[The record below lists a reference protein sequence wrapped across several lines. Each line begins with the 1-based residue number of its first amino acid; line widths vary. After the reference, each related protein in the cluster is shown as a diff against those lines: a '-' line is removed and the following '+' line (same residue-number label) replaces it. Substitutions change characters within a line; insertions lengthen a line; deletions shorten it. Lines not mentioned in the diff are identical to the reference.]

1 MIDNEGQCT
10 VVLKLK
16 FVRNC
21 ASLDIVSN
29 TQETVILDPNQ
40 VLGILDLRSLGYYKI
55 KQGLLQQNLSK
66 NYHFGS
72 IEKLCEE
79 FNAIVN
85 ERKKE
90 EEKEIEKDKY
100 PWLDNSDE
108 RKYMTDGE
116 ILEKY
121 INLDSSVKVQV
132 RDMIYKYR
140 EVFSLRDEIG
150 TCPNIEI
157 NIDVTDK
164 TPFFIRPYQVREE
177 DKRVLDKEMKRLCYL
192 GILKEGFSAYSCPVM
207 LVSRKLTQDKR
218 VVTDFR
224 HLNTKIAKN
233 NFAYPLVKDTFT
245 SLGNSKCEVLS
256 VLDLKDAFHPLRL
269 SEKSKKYCGILPYFG
284 SASYLYQRMPMGLNV
299 SPPIWQS
306 YINMILNCLENR
318 KYCEAIMDELLLFTP
333 SKQMHMRNLEDL
345 LKALLKNGLK
355 ISPRKCQLFKTEL
368 QYMGN
373 TIFIQGK
380 RVCVK
385 PLHSQ
390 LEAIQ
395 KVEPSKTVKGCR
407 SFAGMVNFLSIFCQD
422 LQKLLKPIYNLTRKG
437 RPFVWQQEQQT
448 AFEEIKSRLQKLP
461 ILHLPDG
468 KGRSHLYSDTSKY
481 ATGSALYQ
489 IQNGKPK
496 LIAYASKR
504 LPEAA
509 RNYSITE
516 LEMYGF
522 AINITSFAH
531 LLKKVD
537 FDAIVDHLALVHI
550 LKSKTEPATPRI
562 RDY

>member
-1 MIDNEGQCT
+1 MAVLFVILVIIEIHRHLFEVFILVSEIHDKVDLVLGMKNPYELEGIVDMQDSSFKFLNRSIPFFSKEQTVVKPKEKKFVKIEAPFIDEISGHVIVKMIDNEGRCT

-21 ASLDIVSN
+21 ASLDIVNN
-29 TQETVILDPNQ
+29 TQETVIFDPNQ
-40 VLGILDLRSLGYYKI
+40 ILGILDLRSLGYYKI
-55 KQGLLQQNLSK
+55 KEGLLQQNLNK
-66 NYHFGS
+66 NYHFES
-72 IEKLCEE
+72 VEKLCEE
-79 FNAIVN
+79 FNAIIN
-85 ERKKE
+85 ERKKQ
-90 EEKEIEKDKY
+90 EEKEVEKDKY
-100 PWLDNSDE
+100 PWLDDNDE

-121 INLDSSVKVQV
+121 INLGNSCLTESEKVQL

-150 TCPNIEI
+150 TCPNMGID
-157 NIDVTDK
+157 IDVTYK
-164 TPFFIRPYQVREE
+164 MPFFITPYHVREE

-192 GILKEGFSAYSCPVM
+192 GILKEGFSVYSSPVM

-218 VVTDFR
+218 VVTDSR
-224 HLNTKIAKN
+224 HTRIAKN
-233 NFAYPLVKDTFT
+233 NLAYPLVRDTFT
-245 SLGNSKCEVLS
+245 ALGNSKCEVLS
-256 VLDLKDAFHPLRL
+256 VLDLKDAFHSVRL

-284 SASYLYQRMPMGLNV
+284 SASYLYQRMPMELNV

-306 YINMILNCLENR
+306 YINTILNCLENR
-318 KYCEAIMDELLLFTP
+318 KYCEAIMDDLLLFTP
-333 SKQMHMRNLEDL
+333 SKQMHMRKLEDL

-395 KVEPSKTVKGCR
+395 KLEPPKTVKGCR

-422 LQKLLKPIYNLTRKG
+422 LQKHLKPIYDLTRKG
-437 RPFVWQQEQQT
+437 RPF
-448 AFEEIKSRLQKLP
+448 I
-461 ILHLPDG
+461 
-468 KGRSHLYSDTSKY
+468 
-481 ATGSALYQ
+481 
-489 IQNGKPK
+489 
-496 LIAYASKR
+496 
-504 LPEAA
+504 
-509 RNYSITE
+509 
-516 LEMYGF
+516 
-522 AINITSFAH
+522 
-531 LLKKVD
+531 
-537 FDAIVDHLALVHI
+537 
-550 LKSKTEPATPRI
+550 
-562 RDY
+562 